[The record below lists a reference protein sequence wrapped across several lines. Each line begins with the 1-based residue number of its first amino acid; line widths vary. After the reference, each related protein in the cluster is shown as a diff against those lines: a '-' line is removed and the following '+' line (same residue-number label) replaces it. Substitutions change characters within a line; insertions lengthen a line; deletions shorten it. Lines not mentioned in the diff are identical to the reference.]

1 MRYHRGLMNAIL
13 GDRVEIAKAVNATV
27 ITLDEAPQGYKDF
40 DSGVAKKFIHDY
52 CNTHNCR
59 GSRIRD
65 CESKTQF
72 RVDCEGIYGRGRKD
86 VCTFKVSVQAVKNK
100 QIRINIIRKSITC
113 EDG

>member
-1 MRYHRGLMNAIL
+1 MKKVSAVVLAMIVGALVALPSPASAGPPTPI
-13 GDRVEIAKAVNATV
+13 GVAEAKR
-27 ITLDEAPQGYKDF
+27 
-40 DSGVAKKFIHDY
+40 VAKKFIHDY

-65 CESKTQF
+65 CESKTPF

-86 VCTFKVSVQAVKNK
+86 VCTFKVSVQAVKDR
-100 QIRINIIRKSITC
+100 QIRINIIRSSIKC